1 MPRTEPPGATTK
13 IVASE
18 MRRRRI
24 NAGLTQ
30 TQAAQQFTEAGYPIK
45 LAAYSQIEAGNTRIT
60 VDMLTVAAE
69 VFECS
74 PTSLMI
80 PANSDDTSAIEYQGP
95 GATQAANALRWLLM
109 EEPFRSDAETAISRA
124 ALARWQI
131 GNFPAFAVPPI
142 VRDVPDQP

>member
-1 MPRTEPPGATTK
+1 
-13 IVASE
+13 

-30 TQAAQQFTEAGYPIK
+30 TQAAQHFTAAGYPIK

-80 PANSDDTSAIEYQGP
+80 PTKSDETSTIEYQGP
-95 GATQAANALRWLLM
+95 GATRASNALRWLLM
-109 EEPFRSDAETAISRA
+109 EEPFRADNTTDIPRA

-131 GNFPAFAVPPI
+131 GNFPTFAVPPI
-142 VRDVPDQP
+142 MQDSPDQP